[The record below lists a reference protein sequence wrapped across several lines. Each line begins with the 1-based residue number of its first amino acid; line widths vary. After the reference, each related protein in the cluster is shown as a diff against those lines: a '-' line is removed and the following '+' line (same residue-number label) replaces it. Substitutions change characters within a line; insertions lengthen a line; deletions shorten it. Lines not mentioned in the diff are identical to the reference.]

1 MPVEVRPVTRRLL
14 LLACS
19 LCLLAGMAQGV
30 PCDRDGD
37 DTLTAPELATA
48 ILDSL
53 DARFMGGTVEA
64 PSPVDL
70 RDAAFIYE
78 HWDGRTL
85 TITDS
90 SGRTTTLSRPLRRI
104 ALFNSDTLEMMRSLG
119 LEPDRVV
126 GVSKYV
132 LEDPVFYPEYQGT
145 ANLGSTWAPDYEQA
159 ASIRPDAV
167 FLYATLS
174 ESSCADIEKTLR
186 SIDPGIRFFRFDSYR
201 PATYAEEARTL
212 GLLLGKEE
220 EARRFLSF
228 HRNVTGTVAGVVD
241 AIPAED
247 RVSVYLE
254 SWHDYKSAGK
264 GSGYDEKIE
273 LAGGRNIFGENPVE
287 YPVVDPEAVISRN
300 PDVIV
305 KIVGAGELAFGG
317 YGDDDRSSFETVCRT
332 IGNRPVWDRISAVRD
347 GRVHIIH
354 SNVIGGPEFFIGTA
368 YLAKW
373 FYPDLFT
380 DLDPRAVHQQ
390 YLEEFQHLDYDLDEH
405 GTFVYPA

>member
-1 MPVEVRPVTRRLL
+1 VTRRLL

-354 SNVIGGPEFFIGTA
+354 SDVIGGPEYFIGTA